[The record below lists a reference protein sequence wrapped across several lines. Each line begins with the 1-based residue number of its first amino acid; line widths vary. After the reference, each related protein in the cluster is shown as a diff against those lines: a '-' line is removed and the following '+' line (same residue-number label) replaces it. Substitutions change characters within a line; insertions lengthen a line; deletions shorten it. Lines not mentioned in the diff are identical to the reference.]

1 MGAPGK
7 AIILVAFVALV
18 LGLSG
23 LGHHDSTV
31 QDYTIF
37 LRSRTLVPPPGVS
50 PALLQQII
58 PFTSDPTARFYVITQ
73 FQKIPSPQEM
83 TTLKNLDLQLLE
95 YLPNLAWFASLPASL
110 ETLNAVGALPFH
122 RATVEIQP
130 LDKVSPELSQGV
142 GQWARNPDGTIR
154 LNVQFFR
161 GVSLSEGHR
170 IVTSLGGRVSAE
182 LPLLH
187 ALTIALPEAQLWSLA
202 QEIKVQ
208 WIDQVPPPPSKDND
222 GTRAAIGVNTVQA
235 PPYNLNGEGVIIG
248 EWDGGWADVSI
259 GEHKAHADLAG
270 RVTIGDPD
278 CQEEDCHIDD
288 HATHVAGTAIGDG
301 TLSTTVGG
309 EPYQWRGM
317 APKAHI
323 VSFEWWSRD
332 LNEAVTEYQKAIQI
346 HKIHLSTNSWRY
358 RSGGVYEL
366 GSQFYDRVVQGDLG
380 KPINI
385 LGSAGNLGEEG
396 WGWLSVPNSAKN
408 TITVGATD
416 SASSVLCEFS
426 SRGPTDDGR
435 LKPDIVA
442 PGCDRRGGGIRS
454 TIPNLFIDNWGYDDC
469 DGSGD
474 DFCYPYDYMEGTSM
488 ATPAAAGALAL
499 ILQQYRLTKE
509 KEPLPATLK
518 ALLLHSAR
526 DLGRPGP
533 DYEYGY
539 GQIDV
544 KAAVDLLREAKG
556 SIIEADMQAQDEMD
570 TYLIR
575 VASQTQVLKVTL
587 VWDDAPGALNAAR
600 ALTNDLDL
608 ELVAP
613 DGKVYQPWLLDPTAP
628 AAPAKTG
635 PDHIN
640 NVEQIVVE
648 NPLPGQEWLL
658 KVKASRLPS
667 IITEGRPN
675 LSQRYSLIVAGGV
688 WWLPARTPPHADGA
702 DQHTAQRG
710 SDDECRTGSYA
721 RYCS

>member
-1 MGAPGK
+1 MSTLGK
-7 AIILVAFVALV
+7 AIILVVLV
-18 LGLSG
+18 TLVSG
-23 LGHHDSTV
+23 LGGLGDHNSTN

-37 LRSRTLVPPPGVS
+37 LRSRTVVPPLGVS

-73 FQKIPSPQEM
+73 FQRVPSPQEM
-83 TTLKNLDLQLLE
+83 TILKNLDVRLLE
-95 YLPNLAWFASLPASL
+95 YLPNLAWFTSLPASL
-110 ETLNAVGALPFH
+110 EKLNEVGALPFH
-122 RATVEIQP
+122 RATIEIQP
-130 LDKVSPELSQGV
+130 IDKVAPELSQGV

-161 GVSLSEGHR
+161 DASLLEGSR

-187 ALTIALPEAQLWSLA
+187 ALTIALPEAQLWNLA
-202 QEIKVQ
+202 QEIRVQ

-222 GTRAAIGVNTVQA
+222 GARAAIGVNTVQA

-259 GEHKAHADLAG
+259 GKHKAHADLTS
-270 RVTIGDPD
+270 RVILGDPD

-317 APKAHI
+317 APKARI
-323 VSFEWWSRD
+323 VSFEWWD
-332 LNEAVTEYQKAIQI
+332 ENLKEAETEYQQAIQN
-346 HKIHLSTNSWRY
+346 HNIHLSTNSWRY
-358 RSGGVYEL
+358 RSNGIYEY
-366 GSQFYDRVVQGDLG
+366 GSAFYDRVVRGELG
-380 KPINI
+380 RPINI
-385 LGSAGNLGEEG
+385 LGSAGNRGG
-396 WGWLSVPNSAKN
+396 WGLLSVPNSAKN

-416 SASSVLCEFS
+416 SATGIRCEFS
-426 SRGPTDDGR
+426 SMGPTADGR

-442 PGCDRRGGGIRS
+442 PGCDSRDGGIYS
-454 TIPNLFIDNWGYDDC
+454 TIPDLFPN
-469 DGSGD
+469 
-474 DFCYPYDYMEGTSM
+474 YPYDNFDGTSM

-499 ILQQYRLTKE
+499 ILQRYRLTEK

-570 TYLIR
+570 TYRIR
-575 VASQTQVLKVTL
+575 VAPQTQVLKVTL
-587 VWDDAPGALNAAR
+587 VWDDAPGSLNAAR

-608 ELVAP
+608 ELIAP
-613 DGKVYQPWLLDPTAP
+613 DGTVYQSWLLDPEART
-628 AAPAKTG
+628 APAKTG
-635 PDHIN
+635 LDHIN
-640 NVEQIVVE
+640 KVEQIVVK
-648 NPLPGQEWLL
+648 NPLPSQEWLL
-658 KVKASRLPS
+658 TVKAFRLPS
-667 IITEGRPN
+667 VITEGRPN
-675 LSQRYSLIVAGGV
+675 LSQQYSLIIEGGV
-688 WWLPARTPPHADGA
+688 WWVPTKNPSPNN
-702 DQHTAQRG
+702 TAK
-710 SDDECRTGSYA
+710 E
-721 RYCS
+721 